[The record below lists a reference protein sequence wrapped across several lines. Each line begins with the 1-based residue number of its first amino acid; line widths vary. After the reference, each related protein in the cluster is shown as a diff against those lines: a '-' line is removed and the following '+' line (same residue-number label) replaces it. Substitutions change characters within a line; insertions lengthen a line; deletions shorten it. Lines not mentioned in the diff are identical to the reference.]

1 MSTPADFPL
10 LADSLLGAI
19 RRLAG
24 SGLCPATGGNFSARI
39 DANLRLISQ
48 SGRDKNRMELS
59 DLMLCDTEGQALDAR
74 CKASDET
81 PLHMAL
87 YALDA
92 QIGCVLHTHSVA
104 ATVLSRQCPGH
115 SLNFSGYEMQ
125 KALSGQ
131 STHEATMELRVF
143 DNTQDMAALAQELRE
158 HWRDHGPLTV
168 PALLV
173 RGHGLY
179 AWGHNVAQALR
190 HVEGLEFLLSCLLQ
204 ERLLGAPR

>member
-1 MSTPADFPL
+1 MPTPADFPL

-24 SGLCPATGGNFSARI
+24 SGLCPATGGNFSARV
-39 DANLRLISQ
+39 DAKLRLISQ
-48 SGRDKNRMELS
+48 SGRDKNRMELG
-59 DLMLCDTEGQALDAR
+59 DLMLCDAAGQALDAH

-87 YALDA
+87 YALDP

-104 ATVLSRQCPGH
+104 ATVLSRQCPGQA
-115 SLNFSGYEMQ
+115 LAISGYEMQ

-131 STHEATMELRVF
+131 STHDTTIEIEVY
-143 DNTQDMAALAQELRE
+143 DNTQDMDALAQALRQGWPE
-158 HWRDHGPLTV
+158 RGPQRV

-179 AWGHNVAQALR
+179 AWGQNVAQTLR
-190 HVEGLEFLLSCLLQ
+190 HVEGLEFLLSCLMQ
-204 ERLLGAPR
+204 ERLLGAKP